1 MPSSPN
7 TSWQIDEKTMGT
19 VTNFIFLGFKITA
32 DGDCSHGIKTLAPWK
47 KSYDKL
53 RQCIKKQRRHF
64 ADKGAYS
71 QNFGFSSSYVQI
83 RELDKRE
90 G

>member
-32 DGDCSHGIKTLAPWK
+32 EVTAAMKLKDAP
-47 KSYDKL
+47 
-53 RQCIKKQRRHF
+53 
-64 ADKGAYS
+64 
-71 QNFGFSSSYVQI
+71 
-83 RELDKRE
+83 
-90 G
+90 